1 MKRTRSVAAVLV
13 FLGGVVASCLVSACS
28 LQRVRSPQKPGDADL
43 VMLLPDPERNT
54 TGKAVASGNGAS
66 AELDKAG
73 EYTLVGVN
81 QPPTRVKMM
90 KESEV
95 KRLYGDL
102 LASLPP
108 PPRHFTLYFRFE
120 SDELT
125 DESRALVPDV
135 LKAMK
140 DRPVPEVAVV
150 GHTDTTGTP
159 GNNFELGL
167 KRGNMVRGLLVAA
180 GLDATA
186 VEVTSHGEAVL
197 LVRTPDETYEPRNR
211 RVEITIR

>member
-13 FLGGVVASCLVSACS
+13 VCGAVASCLVSACS
-28 LQRVRSPQKPGDADL
+28 LQRVRTPQPGEADL

-54 TGKAVASGNGAS
+54 TGRAVTSANGAS
-66 AELDKAG
+66 AELDAAG

-125 DESRALVPDV
+125 DESRALVPDMV
-135 LKAMK
+135 QAMK

-159 GNNFELGL
+159 ANNHELGL

-180 GLDATA
+180 GLDAMA